1 VSATLIASSG
11 HAQSPDWTKV
21 REGVLLRDNHQ
32 CVECGTR
39 CRDAD
44 ADVHHLLPRSAGG
57 TDEPSNLVTLCDGCH
72 AAHHPKL
79 AGRLARRV
87 MERWAVKLALW
98 LDRHGKISE
107 ASRNFG
113 AVLRLFGLERF
124 RDGQMPVVAAALS
137 GQSVLVVSPTGF
149 GKTLCFQLPAVLRQ
163 GVSVVVCPLKALMGE
178 QVSALLRLKIP
189 STFINSDLDSD
200 EKQLRY
206 KLLGNMSF
214 KLLYAAPERFFVQNK
229 SELQVLRSIRPA
241 FLVIDEAH
249 CVDQWGRDFRPEYG
263 RLREVREALGSPPVL
278 AFTATAGQEMQQRIL
293 ASLGVSEARVF
304 VRDVDRANI
313 SLLRWKVRPTQ
324 RLQIIAQLSRIGLP
338 NGGKVMIFVPTRKIG
353 EALQRHLRDLGL
365 DTPFYHSKLASAWE
379 REQLVKRFVG
389 ESRPAVDRII
399 CTSAFGMGLD
409 VSDVRIVI
417 HWQHPSSVE
426 DYLQEFGRA
435 GRDGQ
440 PSVAVLFHTPGD
452 KNNDVNLLHFMAKK
466 AVETARLD
474 MSTEKAALAYKDQQI
489 ATIARLV
496 GQDGCFRRALVGY
509 FAGSKKAS
517 RRSISTWLLELVFAD
532 RGIVRR
538 KVACCDGCCQ
548 SVINRRGALVFVK
561 NILTSRY
568 S

>member
-1 VSATLIASSG
+1 MSANLVTSPV
-11 HAQSPDWTKV
+11 HAQSPEWTKV
-21 REGVLLRDNHQ
+21 REGVLLRDNHR
-32 CVECGTR
+32 CVECGVQCGR
-39 CRDAD
+39 AD

-87 MERWAVKLALW
+87 MERWAVRLALW
-98 LDRHGKISE
+98 LDRHGAISE

-124 RDGQMPVVAAALS
+124 RDGQLPVVEAALS

-189 STFINSDLDSD
+189 STFINSDLDRD

-206 KLLGNMSF
+206 KLLGNKSF
-214 KLLYAAPERFFVQNK
+214 KLLYAAPERFFVRNR

-249 CVDQWGRDFRPEYG
+249 CIDQWGRDFRPEYG

-278 AFTATAGQEMQQRIL
+278 AFTATAGEEMQQRIL
-293 ASLGVSEARVF
+293 TSLGVGDARVF
-304 VRDVDRANI
+304 VRGVDRPNI
-313 SLLRWKVRPTQ
+313 SLLRWNVPSTQ
-324 RLQIIAQLSRIGLP
+324 RPKIIAQLCQISLP
-338 NGGKVMIFVPTRKIG
+338 IRGKVMIFVPTRKIG
-353 EALQRHLRDLGL
+353 EALQKYLRDQGL
-365 DTPFYHSKLASAWE
+365 ETPFYHSQLASAWE

-389 ESRPAVDRII
+389 ESRPIVDRII

-409 VSDVRIVI
+409 VSDVRMVI

-440 PSVAVLFHTPGD
+440 PSVAVLLHNARRGRS
-452 KNNDVNLLHFMAKK
+452 NDVNLLHFMAKR
-466 AVETARLD
+466 AVESAQLDAPAQTEALAHKVQQIETMARL
-474 MSTEKAALAYKDQQI
+474 AH
-489 ATIARLV
+489 
-496 GQDGCFRRALVGY
+496 QDGCFRRELIGY
-509 FAGSKKAS
+509 FAGSKKS
-517 RRSISTWLLELVFAD
+517 RRSFSTWLLEWVFSD
-532 RGIVRR
+532 PGITRK
-538 KVACCDGCCQ
+538 KVACCDACCRRMIKRRGQLGYVQ
-548 SVINRRGALVFVK
+548 SVLV
-561 NILTSRY
+561 SR